1 MVLFKI
7 EWPIVKKSHRETA
20 KTINNLLPG
29 DRAVITEMHAASS
42 IKQRLMDL
50 GIIEGAEIE
59 MVRAAPLGDPVEIKV
74 HNTLVAI
81 RRREAATL
89 FIEEEKKD
97 HHGPK
102 RHRHRFGRKSQLREE

>member
-1 MVLFKI
+1 MLFKI
-7 EWPIVKKSHRETA
+7 EWPVVKKSHRETV
-20 KTINNLLPG
+20 KTINDLLPG
-29 DRAVITEMHAASS
+29 DRAIITEIHAASS

-50 GIIEGAEIE
+50 GILEGAEIE

-89 FIEEEKKD
+89 FIEKGTKGRY
-97 HHGPK
+97 GPK